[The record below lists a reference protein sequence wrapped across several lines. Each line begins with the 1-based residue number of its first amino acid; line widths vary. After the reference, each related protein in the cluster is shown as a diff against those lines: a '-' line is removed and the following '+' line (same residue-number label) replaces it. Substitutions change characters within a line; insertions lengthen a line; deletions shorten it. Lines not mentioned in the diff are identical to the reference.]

1 MITGT
6 LDVKNCA
13 IEKIVKNAI
22 SSTNNLLLP
31 ILSARFPTTRLPA
44 RPISVPAPRS
54 PTQNVLSP
62 RSAFPSV
69 TAVPAI
75 PSAKPH
81 AICPKTAQRNNVL

>member
-13 IEKIVKNAI
+13 IENTVKNAI
-22 SSTNNLLLP
+22 SSNTNLLLP
-31 ILSARFPTTRLPA
+31 ILSARFPTTKLPA
-44 RPISVPAPRS
+44 RPIRVPAPRS

-81 AICPKTAQRNNVL
+81 AICPKTAQRNNIL